1 MLEAMNEETYA
12 KGGWIHRGYG
22 PFDFITDPVKEFV
35 EHVTDPG
42 TWHLPSDFGIDFGDV
57 PAPIKI
63 IGEQLDLFFDP
74 VYDLWED
81 LTALPEIPE
90 LEFDPDAFE
99 GILYSIRQMLGET
112 TALEDATFGVQQ
124 QFKGW
129 IKQLEDMSATEEQLN
144 EVRIQEAAV
153 IAKLTEDMQEDFL
166 KPLEDIVA
174 KGVMTDYG
182 YQLLQLGKW
191 YEEQEQL
198 AIALGLGLDTLN
210 AAYYVQMQ
218 AIEDTRKE
226 IEEGITRRLGV
237 LLEAQTPGAGLS
249 SAELAVY
256 DLTKEFVGVI
266 EEIQGWMAETSQDF
280 SALITDAT
288 QLYELEMEAALAQT
302 EAAQEIQD
310 SISSWENIVKGI
322 SSTIYDLQTSL
333 ASPATA
339 MERMGIVK
347 GMIDAFPEVT
357 TPEQAEELQNLWM
370 DYLSLAQE
378 TYQRP
383 SSAYREIYS
392 DMIGAL
398 EDIRD
403 GAAGFI
409 EVGEGDLAIITSV
422 DQLGVSLDEIAASIA
437 LGIPVDLALT
447 TEDFVVT
454 IPDVTVTTE
463 VIIPTITIP
472 DVSVNVTIP
481 DVDIAI
487 DETILNAQT
496 TILENIRANTNT
508 IIWNTFKTAQGVG
521 RTGTPAGYAKYG
533 GVFTGPESGYP
544 VMLHGTEAVVPLSNG
559 GSAGMGKT
567 EINLTINES
576 RTPRETGREVVRGIE
591 QFLRGSRGRAMM
603 QEGAKGR

>member
-1 MLEAMNEETYA
+1 M
-12 KGGWIHRGYG
+12 
-22 PFDFITDPVKEFV
+22 
-35 EHVTDPG
+35 
-42 TWHLPSDFGIDFGDV
+42 
-57 PAPIKI
+57 
-63 IGEQLDLFFDP
+63 
-74 VYDLWED
+74 
-81 LTALPEIPE
+81 
-90 LEFDPDAFE
+90 
-99 GILYSIRQMLGET
+99 
-112 TALEDATFGVQQ
+112 
-124 QFKGW
+124 
-129 IKQLEDMSATEEQLN
+129 
-144 EVRIQEAAV
+144 
-153 IAKLTEDMQEDFL
+153 
-166 KPLEDIVA
+166 
-174 KGVMTDYG
+174 
-182 YQLLQLGKW
+182 
-191 YEEQEQL
+191 
-198 AIALGLGLDTLN
+198 
-210 AAYYVQMQ
+210 
-218 AIEDTRKE
+218 
-226 IEEGITRRLGV
+226 
-237 LLEAQTPGAGLS
+237 
-249 SAELAVY
+249 
-256 DLTKEFVGVI
+256 I
-266 EEIQGWMAETSQDF
+266 EEIQGWMAETDQDF

-288 QLYELEMEAALAQT
+288 QLYELEMEVALAQT

-310 SISSWENIVKGI
+310 SIRSREHIVKGI
-322 SSTIYDLQTSL
+322 SITIYDLQTSL

-454 IPDVTVTTE
+454 IPDVAVTTE

-472 DVSVNVTIP
+472 DVAVNVTIP
-481 DVDIAI
+481 DVGVDVTI
-487 DETILNAQT
+487 DETILNVQT
-496 TILENIRANTNT
+496 TILEQIRANLNT

-559 GSAGMGKT
+559 GSTGMGKT
-567 EINLTINES
+567 EINLVINES
-576 RTPRETGREVVRGIE
+576 RTPRETSREVVRGIE
-591 QFLRGSRGRAMM
+591 QFLRGSKGRAMM